1 MNTTTPP
8 ATHQKT
14 PLHLWIVAVLALL
27 WNAVGAFDY
36 VATQLRLEGYMSQF
50 SQEQLDYFYAFPA
63 WAVAAWAIAVWF
75 ALFGSLALLLRRRLA
90 YLLFTVS
97 LVAML
102 VSTVHSFALSD
113 GAEMMGS
120 GGVAFSGLIM
130 LIAILLVWYSKSMT
144 TRGVLR

>member
-1 MNTTTPP
+1 MNANASPP
-8 ATHQKT
+8 SAPKT

-36 VATQLRLEGYMSQF
+36 VATQLRLEGHMSQF

-63 WAVAAWAIAVWF
+63 WAVAAWATAVWF
-75 ALFGSLALLLRRRLA
+75 AVFGSLALLLRRRLA
-90 YLLFTVS
+90 YPLFTIS
-97 LVAML
+97 LAAMII
-102 VSTVHSFALSD
+102 STVHSFALSN

-120 GGVAFSGLIM
+120 GGVVFSGVITV
-130 LIAILLVWYSKSMT
+130 ISILLVWYSKSMA

>member
-1 MNTTTPP
+1 
-8 ATHQKT
+8 
-14 PLHLWIVAVLALL
+14 
-27 WNAVGAFDY
+27 
-36 VATQLRLEGYMSQF
+36 MSQF

>member
-1 MNTTTPP
+1 MNATDSP
-8 ATHQKT
+8 APAQKT

-63 WAVAAWAIAVWF
+63 WAVAAWATAVWF
-75 ALFGSLALLLRRRLA
+75 AVFGSLALLLRRRLA
-90 YLLFTVS
+90 YPLFTIS
-97 LVAML
+97 LAAMII
-102 VSTVHSFALSD
+102 STVHSFALSN

-120 GGVAFSGLIM
+120 GGVAFSGVIVV
-130 LIAILLVWYSKSMT
+130 IGILLVWYSKSMA
-144 TRGVLR
+144 TRNILR

>member
-1 MNTTTPP
+1 MNAHASPP
-8 ATHQKT
+8 TVPKT

-36 VATQLRLEGYMSQF
+36 VATQLRLEGHMSQF

-63 WAVAAWAIAVWF
+63 WAVAAWATAVWF
-75 ALFGSLALLLRRRLA
+75 AVFGSLALLLRRRLA
-90 YLLFTVS
+90 YPLFTIS
-97 LVAML
+97 LAAMII
-102 VSTVHSFALSD
+102 STVHSFALSN

-120 GGVAFSGLIM
+120 GGVVFSGVITV
-130 LIAILLVWYSKSMT
+130 ISILLVWYSKSMA

>member
-1 MNTTTPP
+1 MNANASPP
-8 ATHQKT
+8 TVPKT

-36 VATQLRLEGYMSQF
+36 VATQLRLEGHMSQF

-63 WAVAAWAIAVWF
+63 WAVAAWATAVWF
-75 ALFGSLALLLRRRLA
+75 AVFGSLALLLRRRLA
-90 YLLFTVS
+90 YPLFTIS
-97 LVAML
+97 LAAMII
-102 VSTVHSFALSD
+102 STVHSFALSN

-120 GGVAFSGLIM
+120 GGVVFSGVITV
-130 LIAILLVWYSKSMT
+130 ISILLVWYSKSMA